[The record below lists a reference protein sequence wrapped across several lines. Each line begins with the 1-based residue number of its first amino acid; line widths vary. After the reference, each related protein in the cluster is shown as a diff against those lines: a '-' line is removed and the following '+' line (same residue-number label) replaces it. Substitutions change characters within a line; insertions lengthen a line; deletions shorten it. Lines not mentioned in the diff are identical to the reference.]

1 MNLVQ
6 ETQFSESKH
15 LAGRHLAWNSLLNLA
30 TAVFIA
36 GLNVVFVPL
45 MLHTFGTEF
54 YGVLSVTWM
63 VLGNFAWLDFGFSR
77 ASARYVSQELARGR
91 PDQAALWTCTAVV
104 SQTFLGLVGALAVW
118 STAPFIVNHIHVQS
132 QNHELVVL
140 TLRLF
145 AFCIPIDF
153 ANRSITGVMQ
163 AGQRFDWVNGL
174 GIFSTLST
182 FAVYGIGI
190 VHGANFKI
198 VVYGMLLLRMVNLLG
213 SYWGATHVL
222 PELKSFAYL
231 ETVTDSYKSRAV
243 TLVKYGW
250 WVASASIV
258 APLLVLFDQWMIS
271 FLLGVSLLPYY
282 TIPSNLLW
290 RLAMFP
296 NSLTTTL
303 FPAFSAMEAKT
314 QWSKIE
320 HYFIRAHR
328 YLLTVLIPV
337 LFVLYAWG
345 GEILRLW
352 IGASFA
358 AQATLPLRMLVLGFA
373 IGLLAPLSGALLE
386 AVGRPDI
393 LVKLYIVEL
402 PLNVVVV
409 WFLTKHFGLAG
420 AALSYTVRTAL
431 ETIILWFVVYRIV
444 PFSGWELAKK
454 GLLRP
459 GIALAVLG
467 VVAHALRNCSIRNY
481 GAIGIT
487 LLLLA
492 AYCAYAYW
500 TVMDAQDRNFG
511 VDFYRN
517 KKQRVVEKLFGPDL
531 ALGSTDN
538 S

>member
-1 MNLVQ
+1 MNLMQ
-6 ETQFSESKH
+6 ETAFTEGKH
-15 LAGRHLAWNSLLNLA
+15 LKGRHLAWNSLLNLG
-30 TAVFIA
+30 TAVSIA
-36 GLNVVFVPL
+36 GLNVIFVPL
-45 MLHTFGTEF
+45 MLHSFGTEF

-63 VLGNFAWLDFGFSR
+63 VLGNFSWLDFGFSR
-77 ASARYVSQELARGR
+77 ASARYVAQELGRGR
-91 PDQAALWTCTAVV
+91 PDQAALWTCTAVL
-104 SQTFLGLVGALAVW
+104 SQAFLGLVGALAVW
-118 STAPFIVNHIHVQS
+118 LAAPFIVNHIHVQS

-174 GIFSTLST
+174 GVFSTLST
-182 FAVYGIGI
+182 FGVYGIGI
-190 VHGANFKI
+190 LRGADFKI
-198 VVYGMLLLRMVNLLG
+198 VVYGLVAIRVINLLG
-213 SYWGATHVL
+213 CYWGATQVL

-231 ETVTDSYKSRAV
+231 ETVTASYRSRVV

-271 FLLGVSLLPYY
+271 VLIGVSLLPFY

-290 RLAMFP
+290 RLGMFP

-314 QWSKIE
+314 QWNRIE
-320 HYFIRAHR
+320 HYFVRAHR
-328 YLLTVLIPV
+328 YLLTALIPILFV
-337 LFVLYAWG
+337 LFVWG

-402 PLNVVVV
+402 PVNVLVV
-409 WFLTKHFGLAG
+409 WSLTKHYGIAG
-420 AALSYTVRTAL
+420 AALSYTVRTVI
-431 ETIILWFVVYRIV
+431 ETFILWIVVHRIV
-444 PFSGWELAKK
+444 PFSGFEFLKK

-459 GIALAVLG
+459 GAALFVLG
-467 VVAHALRNCSIRNY
+467 VACYGLRDVSVRNF
-481 GAIGIT
+481 GQLAAT
-487 LLLLA
+487 LVLMA

-500 TVMDAQDRNFG
+500 VVLDAHDRKFG
-511 VDFYRN
+511 IEAYRA
-517 KKQRVVEKLFGPDL
+517 KKQRVLEKLFGPRVEL
-531 ALGSTDN
+531 SGAEN
-538 S
+538 

>member
-1 MNLVQ
+1 MNLAQ
-6 ETQFSESKH
+6 QATFSEGKH
-15 LAGRHLAWNSLLNLA
+15 LGGRHLAWNSLLNLG

-36 GLNVVFVPL
+36 CLNVIFVPL
-45 MLHTFGTEF
+45 MLHSFGTEF

-77 ASARYVSQELARGR
+77 ASARYVAQELGRGR

-104 SQTFLGLVGALAVW
+104 SQAFLGLVGAVAIW
-118 STAPFIVNHIHVQS
+118 GASPFIVNHIHVQS
-132 QNHELVVL
+132 QNRELVVL

-174 GIFSTLST
+174 GVFSTLST

-190 VHGANFKI
+190 MHGANFKI
-198 VVYGMLLLRMVNLLG
+198 VVYGLVLVRIVNLIG
-213 SYWGATHVL
+213 GYWGATHVL
-222 PELKSFAYL
+222 PELTSFAYL
-231 ETVTDSYKSRAV
+231 ETVTASYKARVV
-243 TLVKYGW
+243 TLIKYGW

-258 APLLVLFDQWMIS
+258 GPLLLLFDQWMIS
-271 FLLGVSLLPYY
+271 VLIGVSLLPFY

-290 RLAMFP
+290 RLGMFP

-314 QWSKIE
+314 EWSRIE
-320 HYFIRAHR
+320 HYFVRAHR
-328 YLLTVLIPV
+328 YLLIALLPI
-337 LFVLYAWG
+337 LFVLYVWG

-352 IGASFA
+352 IGPSFA

-393 LVKLYIVEL
+393 LVKLYIIEL
-402 PLNVVVV
+402 PVNVLVV
-409 WFLTKHFGLAG
+409 WSLTKHYGVAG
-420 AALSYTVRTAL
+420 AALSYTVRTL
-431 ETIILWFVVYRIV
+431 VETVVLWIVVYRIV
-444 PFSGWELAKK
+444 PFSGSELLRK

-459 GIALAVLG
+459 GVALVVLG
-467 VVAHALRNCSIRNY
+467 FASYGLGDCSIRNF
-481 GAIGIT
+481 GQVGIT
-487 LLLLA
+487 LVLLL

-500 TVMDAQDRNFG
+500 AVLDAQDRKFG
-511 VDFYRN
+511 IDVYRT
-517 KKQRVVEKLFGPDL
+517 KKQRLLEKLFGPKV
-531 ALGSTDN
+531 ALSGAEN
-538 S
+538 